1 MIGITLN
8 KERELKKTIIV
19 FFIIMVL
26 FVTIYRCFNV
36 EEKILL
42 HLYPIK
48 YQEIVY
54 KYSEELE
61 IDPMLTLA
69 IIKTESNFEENCVSR
84 SGAIGLMQLME
95 TTAKEQA
102 EKIKLEYYDGI
113 LYNPEQ
119 YIKIGLYYF
128 HSLLDYFNNNYILAA
143 VAYNAGIGNTE
154 KWIED
159 GIITDEGI
167 GIENIPFKETNIYVR
182 KIIRNYTIYK
192 ELYS

>member
-26 FVTIYRCFNV
+26 FVTICRCFNV

-119 YIKIGLYYF
+119 NIKIGLYYF

>member
-119 YIKIGLYYF
+119 NIKIGLYYF